1 MFTTAYPTIS
11 DAVDSKSEELLDF
24 IGENQDSTGAGKF
37 FYTCSP
43 FFTPTS
49 RWRPI
54 TVFSRKKKTKCL
66 NNSII
71 GWIQINSLLL
81 L

>member
-1 MFTTAYPTIS
+1 MFTTAYPSIS

-24 IGENQDSTGAGKF
+24 IGENQIPRGLESF
-37 FYTCSP
+37 FTLVVL

-54 TVFSRKKKTKCL
+54 TVFSRKKKTTV
-66 NNSII
+66 
-71 GWIQINSLLL
+71 
-81 L
+81 